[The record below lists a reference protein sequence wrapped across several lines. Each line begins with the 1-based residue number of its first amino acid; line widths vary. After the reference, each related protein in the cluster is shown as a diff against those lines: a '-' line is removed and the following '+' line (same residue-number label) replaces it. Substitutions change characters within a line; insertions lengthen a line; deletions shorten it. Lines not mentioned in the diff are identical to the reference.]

1 MTIITSIVSFLMTPI
16 GRMVG
21 MGVGALLLVGVL
33 LGLYKLHNDSI
44 RREALA
50 VYNRTQLEQLL
61 KDQRDFIS
69 KMNELSEL
77 QKRTIAD
84 LQKQNDMLNTKLS
97 VVDTYLS
104 SQEARNADKPSS
116 EVLKNTIRQLGT
128 AQ

>member
-1 MTIITSIVSFLMTPI
+1 MAIITSIVSFLMSPI

-50 VYNRTQLEQLL
+50 VYNRTQLKQLL

-84 LQKQNDMLNTKLS
+84 LQKQNDMLNTKLG

>member
-1 MTIITSIVSFLMTPI
+1 MAIITSIVSFLMTPI

-50 VYNRTQLEQLL
+50 VYNRTQLKQLL

-84 LQKQNDMLNTKLS
+84 LQKQNDMLNTKLG

>member
-77 QKRTIAD
+77 QKRTIVD

>member
-1 MTIITSIVSFLMTPI
+1 MAIITSIVSFLMTPI

-84 LQKQNDMLNTKLS
+84 LQKQNDMLNTKLG

>member
-1 MTIITSIVSFLMTPI
+1 MAIITSIVSFLMTPI

-21 MGVGALLLVGVL
+21 MGMGALLLVGVL

-69 KMNELSEL
+69 KMNELGEL

-84 LQKQNDMLNTKLS
+84 LQKQNDMLNTKLG

>member
-1 MTIITSIVSFLMTPI
+1 MAIITSIVSFLMTPI

-69 KMNELSEL
+69 KMNELGEL

-84 LQKQNDMLNTKLS
+84 LQKQNDMLNTKLG

>member
-1 MTIITSIVSFLMTPI
+1 MAIITSIVSFLMSPI

-69 KMNELSEL
+69 KMNELGEL

-84 LQKQNDMLNTKLS
+84 LQKQNDMLNTKLG